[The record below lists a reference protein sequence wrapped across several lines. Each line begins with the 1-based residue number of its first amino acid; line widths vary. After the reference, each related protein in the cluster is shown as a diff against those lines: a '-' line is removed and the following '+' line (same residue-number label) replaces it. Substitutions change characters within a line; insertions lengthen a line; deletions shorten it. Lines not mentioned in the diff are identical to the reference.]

1 MYNWKKRLLAAVLA
15 GCMTVGLMA
24 PALATVGGEDTAST
38 AVDPGFSV
46 DPVYPVEPT
55 DPVEPVEP
63 TPPVETEIPD
73 GEIPLDPGFNVP
85 DYANMSTEELY
96 EVVKD
101 LSDEDRA
108 IIYSF
113 LTEEQIAA
121 LEEYEKAM
129 ELPTEFDVE
138 AAYEYVMSLTDV
150 EAIDAYLMTLTEEQL
165 EALRAYIMEKELE
178 NYTPPET
185 VVVTDAG
192 PFLPPVDVGLI
203 EDRDYLS
210 SENMMS
216 KMAQMFAPSG
226 APTEPEPTDNG
237 LELSKNA
244 VKNEDGSYTITLD
257 AYTTGTVKTETS
269 TAPVDIVLVLDQSGS
284 MAYDFNGDSTGT
296 NSERRQ
302 YAMKASVNKFID
314 SVAQNYNAEKS
325 DHRMAIVTF
334 GSGSDVL
341 MGWTYADLE
350 GAGKL
355 QGAITGLPNQPSGA
369 TNVGAGMQEAETLM
383 DTGYNYDGDNT
394 TRQKV
399 VVVFT
404 DGVPTTGTAFD
415 IGVANTA
422 IQSAKNLKDQ
432 KVTIYS
438 IGIFTGANPNKLHGD
453 VYHYFDWGTQ
463 TTSCTGEIGS
473 VWNSNI
479 TTIFGDIS
487 DQDIP
492 AGNRFLN
499 FLSTNFENA
508 TEIGIVNKNDT
519 ILGLGIGYYGYQITK
534 NFDRTAPV
542 EDNYYLTASDS
553 ESLNKIFEE
562 ISNSVGT
569 PTINLDS
576 TTVIQD
582 VVSDYFEIPSGAQVA
597 LYTAPCVDGD
607 KTNGFTFG
615 ERTPYEGNV
624 DINGDTVKV
633 TGFDFN
639 KNYVAKDET
648 TGDHR
653 GSKLIIEFTVQAKEG
668 FWGGNGVPTNGDT
681 SGVYTGEGTSVE
693 MFEVPTVD
701 VPVQVPAMAGTTVNI
716 YGGSSINAED
726 LLNPG
731 SIPDD
736 WRTDYVTVSCTADKN
751 VSNLVSG
758 NYNITVTATAETDP
772 SNSDSESATGAVN
785 VFMPTLTFKD
795 SKLKEGETPN
805 YETENRV
812 PGEVWMCDDVQADPE
827 TMGPAPELELAYD
840 PASVNV
846 AGDHAIEVTVQNKT
860 TGVVLT
866 DYVTFVR
873 QACAECSYGG
883 DTHKGAE
890 KKCEFVVHIFVP
902 EFTFTL
908 TKELT
913 AAADGEQTFVFHIEG
928 TGVDMTVALTIPNGG
943 TSASKQITLP
953 SGTYTV
959 TEDTDWSWKYD
970 MTSSSGT
977 TVSQQNDEAIFTNT
991 RNDKNWLGGSNSV
1004 ENDFAPVNSGSSDQ
1018 TIDTLDALVP
1028 PLPTGEKKQE
1038 NEDDQK
1044 KTEPDPGEDP
1054 DLDGMTQ
1061 EGGVDHV

>member
-108 IIYSF
+108 IVYSL

-129 ELPTEFDVE
+129 ELPAEFDVE
-138 AAYEYVMSLTDV
+138 AAYEYVMSLEDDA
-150 EAIDAYLMTLTEEQL
+150 AIDAYLMTLTEEQL

-192 PFLPPVDVGLI
+192 PFLPPVDVGPI
-203 EDRDYLS
+203 ADRDYLS

-284 MAYDFNGDSTGT
+284 MAYNFNGDNTNT

-302 YAMKASVNKFID
+302 YAMKESVNKFID
-314 SVAQNYNAEKS
+314 SVARNYNAEKS

-355 QGAITGLPNQPSGA
+355 QGAITGLPDKPSGA

-383 DTGYNYDGDNT
+383 DTGYSYDGDNT
-394 TRQKV
+394 TRQKG

-404 DGVPTTGTAFD
+404 DGVPTTSSDFD
-415 IGVANTA
+415 VDVANRA
-422 IQSAKNLKDQ
+422 ISSAKNLKNDG
-432 KVTIYS
+432 VTVYS
-438 IGIFTGANPNKLHGD
+438 IGIFQGANPFELYGASG
-453 VYHYFDWGTQ
+453 FDTNSDGTVGSKWIKDTWGFFPGTDFP
-463 TTSCTGEIGS
+463 EA
-473 VWNSNI
+473 
-479 TTIFGDIS
+479 DR
-487 DQDIP
+487 P

-499 FLSTNFENA
+499 YLSSNYANA
-508 TEIGIVNKNDT
+508 ESVGLNRTT
-519 ILGLGIGYYGYQITK
+519 SGLGIFHYKVTYQITD
-534 NFDRTAPV
+534 NFSRTSG
-542 EDNYYLTASDS
+542 DDQYYLTASDS
-553 ESLNKIFEE
+553 ESLDKIFEE

-576 TTVIQD
+576 TTIIQD

-615 ERTPYEGNV
+615 ERTPYEGSV
-624 DINGDTVKV
+624 EINGDTVKV

-648 TGDHR
+648 TGKYQ
-653 GSKLIIEFTVQAKEG
+653 GNKLIIEFTVQAREG
-668 FWGGNGVPTNGDT
+668 FWGGNDVPTNGDT

-693 MFEVPTVD
+693 MFDVPTVD
-701 VPVQVPAMAGTTVNI
+701 VPVQVPAMVGTTVNI
-716 YGGSSINAED
+716 YGGNPINAED
-726 LLNPG
+726 LLNSE
-731 SIPDD
+731 SIPND
-736 WRTDYVTVSCTADKN
+736 WRTDYVTVSCIADKT
-751 VSNLVSG
+751 VSNLESG
-758 NYNITVTATAETDP
+758 NYTVTVTATAKTGTG
-772 SNSDSESATGAVN
+772 SDSKTAIGTVN
-785 VFMPTLTFKD
+785 VYMPTLTFQD
-795 SKLKEGETPN
+795 SVLEEGTAPNYQRDNYVADGTVWKCGETVAGS
-805 YETENRV
+805 E
-812 PGEVWMCDDVQADPE
+812 
-827 TMGPAPELELAYD
+827 MGTAPELELTYA
-840 PASVNV
+840 PASVSA

-873 QACAECSYGG
+873 QACTECGYEG
-883 DTHKGAE
+883 DTHGGADE
-890 KKCEFVVHIFVP
+890 KCEFIVHIFVP

-928 TGVDMTVALTIPNGG
+928 TGVDMTVALTIPDGG

-959 TEDTDWSWKYD
+959 TEDSDWSWKYEKNNQSFEVTKD
-970 MTSSSGT
+970 GDTA
-977 TVSQQNDEAIFTNT
+977 EFTNT
-991 RNDKNWLGGSNSV
+991 RNDKNWLGGSHSV
-1004 ENDFAPVNSGSSDQ
+1004 ENDFAPVNNSSSDQ